1 MNKFIYD
8 DFIEKGY
15 GTYEEG
21 QKDAQDEEFAKMTGF
36 INCIDVDWMNCR
48 VPSLLQFMPDSTQ
61 MVYKKNQELHL

>member
-36 INCIDVDWMNCR
+36 INCIDVN
-48 VPSLLQFMPDSTQ
+48 
-61 MVYKKNQELHL
+61 